1 MAHDKKD
8 GPVSL
13 EMIVLHKSPK
23 ARLLAENED
32 VDGTWFP
39 DSQMS
44 NIEVVRHTKGGAM
57 LGKNKITKAPYDGAE
72 IIKFDIPEW
81 LAIKKEL
88 V

>member
-1 MAHDKKD
+1 
-8 GPVSL
+8 
-13 EMIVLHKSPK
+13 
-23 ARLLAENED
+23 
-32 VDGTWFP
+32 
-39 DSQMS
+39 MS